1 MSIPATPAPS
11 AGPAMRNPDLP
22 RQRQATAARALMPA
36 PPQQAASQQQGGY
49 TSLGPFGAPPAGADA
64 GATLTLGGLM
74 PMHPLQKTVSDP
86 FNEGEAAEWL
96 LRLA

>member
-1 MSIPATPAPS
+1 MRDPNLARQKQVSGRVLRP
-11 AGPAMRNPDLP
+11 GP
-22 RQRQATAARALMPA
+22 TK
-36 PPQQAASQQQGGY
+36 QAASQQGGY
-49 TSLGPFGAPPAGADA
+49 TSLGPFCGPPAVADA

-74 PMHPLQKTVSDP
+74 PMHPLQKTVSGP